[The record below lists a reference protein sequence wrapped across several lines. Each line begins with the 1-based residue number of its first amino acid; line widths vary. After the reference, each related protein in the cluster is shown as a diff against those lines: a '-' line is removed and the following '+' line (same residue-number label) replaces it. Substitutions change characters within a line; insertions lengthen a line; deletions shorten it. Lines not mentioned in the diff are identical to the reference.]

1 MHRRLTADDGR
12 GVGEP
17 LLEFGQFHKGLIVRG
32 KHLLLVDTI
41 EDSARLHRKLGEE
54 LLLPPSILIHNNN
67 KPASD
72 FVNNYNGM
80 VCVYI
85 IREVSLLARP
95 IFLSSYKAVYCIVD

>member
-12 GVGEP
+12 GVGEA

-32 KHLLLVDTI
+32 KHLLLVDSI

-54 LLLPPSILIHNNN
+54 LLLPPSILIHNNE

-72 FVNNYNGM
+72 FLNNYNGM
-80 VCVYI
+80 VCV
-85 IREVSLLARP
+85 
-95 IFLSSYKAVYCIVD
+95 